1 MKKLMIE
8 SGGSKTTAT
17 TATGNNCNNG
27 DNGDNGPGHFFLF
40 VFLY

>member
-1 MKKLMIE
+1 MKMLMIE
-8 SGGSKTTAT
+8 SGGGKTTAT
-17 TATGNNCNNG
+17 TATGNNGNNG